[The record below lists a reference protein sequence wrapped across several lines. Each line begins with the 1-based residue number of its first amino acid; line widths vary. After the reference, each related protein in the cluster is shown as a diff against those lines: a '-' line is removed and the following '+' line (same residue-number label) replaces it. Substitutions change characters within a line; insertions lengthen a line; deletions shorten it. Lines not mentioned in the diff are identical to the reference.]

1 MEDVI
6 INVTVLNAIGTD
18 RNALESAVILDVP
31 ILEEL
36 EMGLATLI
44 AISQLAVMMEVTVIA
59 LQDALRTCY

>member
-1 MEDVI
+1 
-6 INVTVLNAIGTD
+6 
-18 RNALESAVILDVP
+18 VILDVP